1 MKKIFFFVIITNLIF
16 ISCNN
21 ENKEVENNLNS
32 NSIISSTSSLDKF
45 IGNYEIGNF
54 KQKGKINIT
63 YENGEYTLKEFN
75 KKKNAFQKLAT
86 LKTIDG
92 DDLKNFVGLPIY
104 NQLIDKTALYTDY
117 KGGIAVLKIKKGSE
131 IRTMMSSGKS
141 SSEYILY
148 LGDTTVK
155 EIFKKN

>member
-1 MKKIFFFVIITNLIF
+1 MKKIFFCLVITNLTFITF

-21 ENKEVENNLNS
+21 ENKEDEKNLTT
-32 NSIISSTSSLDKF
+32 ISSTSSLDKLT
-45 IGNYEIGNF
+45 GNYEIGNF
-54 KQKGKINIT
+54 KQKDKINIS
-63 YENGEYTLKEFN
+63 YENGQYTLKEFN
-75 KKKNAFQKLAT
+75 KKINAFQKLAT

-117 KGGIAVLKIKKGSE
+117 KGGIAVLKIKKDAE

-141 SSEYILY
+141 GSEYILY
-148 LGDTTVK
+148 FGDSTVK
-155 EIFKKN
+155 EIFKK